1 MYTLKELS
9 DIVEKGICT
18 LNLKKEP
25 IELYAPIEYMFS
37 IGGKRIRPRLA
48 LLAASLFTDQ
58 LSDDIIYP
66 ALGMEIFH
74 AFTLIHDDIMD
85 KADIRRGQPT
95 VYKKW
100 DENIAILS
108 GDVMSIMAYQY
119 ICKAEAGKLPQV
131 LELFSDTAAKVCEG
145 QQYDMNYENT
155 PVVTMEDYE
164 MMIGLKTGVLLAC
177 SAKLG
182 AVLGGASKQDAQA
195 LYDYGYMLGLAFQIT
210 DDYLDTFGDP
220 AIFGKSIGGD
230 ITNNKKT
237 WLYIDALR
245 HEDAGLRERFVQAM
259 ELGEDKAEEKIALVQ
274 KLYIEMG
281 VKEHAEKV
289 IEKYFAA
296 AMAKIAN
303 LPISVDAKHLLEEYA
318 TMITYRKK

>member
-18 LNLKKEP
+18 LNLKREP
-25 IELYAPIEYMFS
+25 EELYAPIEYMFS

-48 LLAASLFTDQ
+48 LLAASLFTDN
-58 LSDDIIYP
+58 LTDSIIYP

-100 DENIAILS
+100 NDNIAILS

-119 ICKAEAGKLPQV
+119 ICRAQADKLPEV

-145 QQYDMNYENT
+145 QQYDMNYEST

-182 AVLGGASKQDAQA
+182 AILGGASKQDARA
-195 LYDYGYMLGLAFQIT
+195 LYDYGYKLGLAFQIT

-237 WLYIDALR
+237 WLYVDALR
-245 HEDAGLRERFVQAM
+245 NGSPELRDRFVKAM
-259 ELGEDKAEEKIALVQ
+259 ELTGERAEEKIALVQ
-274 KLYIEMG
+274 QIYTEMG
-281 VKEHAEKV
+281 VKEHAEKE
-289 IEKYFAA
+289 IEKYFAS
-296 AMAKIAN
+296 AMGEVGN
-303 LPISVDAKHLLEEYA
+303 LPVSQEAKHLLEEYA